1 MNTDQLEKLND
12 LAFKIRQNNLA
23 YLKTDKKER
32 IDNLFI
38 NEVRRIAN
46 EILNIVDDLEARK

>member
-46 EILNIVDDLEARK
+46 EILNIADDLEARK